1 MVPIQPSGFRSL
13 SSPVP
18 RLLLR
23 QCQREALDLEGDDGT
38 IFCLEIRQWIGSR
51 GHLNQKPWENDNEG
65 KSFPEIMFFHET
77 LVFPV
82 NVPWNQSVEWDT
94 KSNNWQTD
102 CHRCLHQWML
112 TVLSYGP
119 VGSPKIVTN
128 CYLELNGTLNSLG
141 VFESRVDITPDGVG
155 EWRFAPLR
163 LYW

>member
-1 MVPIQPSGFRSL
+1 MKLFSNGDQLKVTLANLIFSKIRDGHQFLVFWAGFSIRRKGLHIYIYICSEFELLGYIDVVMVPIQPSGFRSL

-38 IFCLEIRQWIGSR
+38 IFCLEIHQWIGSR

-82 NVPWNQSVEWDT
+82 NVP
-94 KSNNWQTD
+94 
-102 CHRCLHQWML
+102 
-112 TVLSYGP
+112 
-119 VGSPKIVTN
+119 
-128 CYLELNGTLNSLG
+128 
-141 VFESRVDITPDGVG
+141 
-155 EWRFAPLR
+155 
-163 LYW
+163 

>member
-1 MVPIQPSGFRSL
+1 MFSNGDQLKVTLANLIFSKIRDGHQFLVFGRGLVLGGRDYTFIYIYICSEFELLGYIDVVMAPIQPSGFRSL

-82 NVPWNQSVEWDT
+82 NVP
-94 KSNNWQTD
+94 
-102 CHRCLHQWML
+102 
-112 TVLSYGP
+112 
-119 VGSPKIVTN
+119 
-128 CYLELNGTLNSLG
+128 
-141 VFESRVDITPDGVG
+141 
-155 EWRFAPLR
+155 
-163 LYW
+163 